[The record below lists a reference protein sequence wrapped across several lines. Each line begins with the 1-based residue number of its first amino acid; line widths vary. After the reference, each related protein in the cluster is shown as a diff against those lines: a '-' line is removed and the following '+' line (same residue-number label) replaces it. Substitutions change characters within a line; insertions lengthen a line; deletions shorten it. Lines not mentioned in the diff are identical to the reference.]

1 MHLPVDSTRD
11 LTLKPKKRFYSIATV
26 DSFCIFASEKYCV
39 LFLGYF
45 MTLKILHMNKKILAL
60 LFAVPTFGL
69 AQTTYETYKVMG
81 FAPSLDQVAVASKD
95 VTGHDVALAFT
106 QSGGWYAD
114 AKDQMVGVGRNN
126 NPQFRLVKTNKAN
139 VYKLY
144 SVTKQKFVAYT
155 DAGQGDRKTKFV
167 DQETDANTDW
177 LIVPNLGGNGQ
188 ANNFD
193 IFPGTVTTPQNGT
206 PAWNAYGGASENARI
221 GFWQAGDKGS
231 CWSIEVPTQEIK
243 FFNSYDKKNESY
255 FMTIRGSYVHK
266 DGEQFSA
273 DDKLQFGQEEYL
285 FQLVGQPN
293 NFQIYNVATGQP
305 IGTDPSKA
313 DDKNN
318 YRANH
323 TSSFSAQ
330 SYGGRVYVK
339 ETRKDNLY
347 LNFRNGFLSTWNS
360 AAAWNGRDEG
370 SRILFATE
378 DGILAEAAKTLEAQI
393 NTNYG
398 ADKFG
403 EGLGQYPAKAKPG
416 LDVCLQGL
424 EQAQDLTNTDIQTKK
439 ELYWTAEGYIE
450 QLTLNKPKKGDLLY
464 IAAVRD
470 NNTVKYF
477 TSTLHTEAENGYGN
491 YGSLAGHLTTKSQKG
506 SDAVFYFKEEEG
518 QPVLV
523 SVATGGQVAWVNRG
537 NLIYP
542 TVLQSAEK
550 GAGFNVTSQ
559 DGKYVFES
567 GKHFLASDANLT
579 YVMAYDRYSDFA
591 GLRLERV
598 GATLPVHIGDGGT
611 ASFWSPVEYSVPE
624 GVTAYSVKVVN
635 NKARLTKIMTNV
647 PKNTA
652 VFLFGPASS
661 DVNLTVV
668 PNGQTPALEE
678 NILKGGATATTLQ
691 GTAFMLKKN
700 GTGLAKVDGA
710 VPAFKAYFTATE
722 AQVRELLDRG
732 LTSVV
737 SVATEAEDAPVYD
750 LSGRRVQQTTK
761 GGVYVTNGKK
771 FIVK

>member
-1 MHLPVDSTRD
+1 
-11 LTLKPKKRFYSIATV
+11 
-26 DSFCIFASEKYCV
+26 
-39 LFLGYF
+39 

-69 AQTTYETYKVMG
+69 AQTTYATYKVMG
-81 FAPSLDQVAVASKD
+81 FAPSLDQVAVVSKD

-106 QSGGWYAD
+106 LNGGWYAD

-523 SVATGGQVAWVNRG
+523 SVATGGQVAWANRG

-771 FIVK
+771 FIAK